1 MKDKGVDIEA
11 LQDFYKG
18 LCELIGVDAMLAVYQ
33 HYRGSQ
39 LTIPTHLYD
48 RKRAS
53 QQVVQKYTGD
63 NSMQLAREYGYSQ
76 KWVRKVIRDNKNKG

>member
-1 MKDKGVDIEA
+1 MKDKDADIEA
-11 LQDFYKG
+11 LQDFYKS
-18 LCELIGVDAMLAVYQ
+18 LCELIGVDAMLVVYQ

-53 QQVVQKYTGD
+53 RQVVRKFTGS

-76 KWVRKVIRDNKNKG
+76 KWVHKVIRDNKNKG